1 MYKKCGALLALGN
14 MVVLFSFCSLQ
25 LIERNQFAASP
36 AFQIR
41 LQEGAKEEMTYH
53 SAGSVTQARSGKR
66 IIGCEVLERQ
76 GEVLT
81 EDEFQ
86 VLCRI
91 VEAEAGG
98 EDVDGRVLVANV
110 ILNRVENEAFPD
122 TVKDVVFQKNNGT
135 FQFSPLYDGR
145 YQRVQVSKETEEAVQ
160 RALLGEDHSKG
171 ALYFVSRKAAAPEKM
186 KWFDTHLTRL
196 FEHGGHEF
204 FM

>member
-1 MYKKCGALLALGN
+1 MYKKYGALLALSN
-14 MVVLFSFCSLQ
+14 MVVLFSCCSLQ
-25 LIERNQFAASP
+25 LVERNQFAASQV
-36 AFQIR
+36 FQIQ
-41 LQEGAKEEMTYH
+41 LWEDTQEEMAYQST
-53 SAGSVTQARSGKR
+53 GNIEQARSGRR

-76 GEVLT
+76 GAVLT

-98 EDVDGRVLVANV
+98 EDMDGRVLVANV
-110 ILNRVENEAFPD
+110 ILNRVADEAFPD
-122 TVKDVVFQKNNGT
+122 TVKEVVFQKNNGT

-145 YQRVQVSKETEEAVQ
+145 YQRVQVSEETEEAVK

-171 ALYFVSRKAAAPEKM
+171 ALYFVSRKAAASEKM